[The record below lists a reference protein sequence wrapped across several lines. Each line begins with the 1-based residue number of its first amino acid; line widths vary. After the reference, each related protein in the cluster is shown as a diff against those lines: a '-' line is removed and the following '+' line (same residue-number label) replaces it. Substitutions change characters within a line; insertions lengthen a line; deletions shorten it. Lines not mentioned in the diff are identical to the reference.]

1 MKVKICGIRD
11 KETALAAAELGA
23 DAIGFVF
30 AESKRKIDEETA
42 REIAEILPS
51 NMMKVGVFV
60 NESKE
65 NMELIADYVGLT
77 HLQLHG
83 NESKELS
90 QSLTFP
96 VIKAV
101 SIEEGMDLSYI
112 TDYPADFLLLDGP
125 KGKYIGGNG
134 IAFDWNQA
142 DSKYLGGKSIILAGG
157 LNPENVKEAIQ
168 KVNPV
173 MVDVSSGVETDGK
186 KDIKKMKEFIMQA
199 KQAKGGLQND
209 RLHTAK

>member
-1 MKVKICGIRD
+1 MKVKICGITD
-11 KETALAAAELGA
+11 KETALAAADLGA

-51 NMMKVGVFV
+51 NIMKVGVFV

-77 HLQLHG
+77 HIQLHG
-83 NESKELS
+83 NESHELS
-90 QSLTFP
+90 QSLPFS

-134 IAFDWNQA
+134 ISFNWNEI
-142 DSKYLGGKSIILAGG
+142 DSKTLNGKSIILAGG
-157 LNPENVKEAIQ
+157 LNPENVQEAIQ
-168 KVNPV
+168 TINPV
-173 MVDVSSGVETDGK
+173 MVDVSSGVETNGI
-186 KDIKKMKEFIMQA
+186 KDIKKIRKFIEQA
-199 KQAKGGLQND
+199 KKNKGRITQ
-209 RLHTAK
+209 